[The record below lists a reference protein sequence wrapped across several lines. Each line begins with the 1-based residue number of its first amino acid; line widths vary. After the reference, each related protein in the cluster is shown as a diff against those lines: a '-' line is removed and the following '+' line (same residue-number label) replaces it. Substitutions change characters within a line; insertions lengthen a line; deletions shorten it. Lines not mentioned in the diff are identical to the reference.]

1 MYYSFMSYLSDPA
14 DSAPNTVLDPKLT
27 PSQLIPV
34 AIQRSPVA
42 HLFHFY
48 PLLCEIAALPTKP
61 PSAWVVPSISSVN
74 ETATVQEQPA
84 GSAELLNEVYEAKR
98 SSIGITLGGKV
109 EAVEVNSRQL
119 SRDCLIAIGRELGS
133 QV

>member
-1 MYYSFMSYLSDPA
+1 MYSFTDFLSDVT
-14 DSAPNTVLDPKLT
+14 DSVPVIALDPKMT

-48 PLLCEIAALPTKP
+48 PLLCEIAALPTTP
-61 PSAWVVPSISSVN
+61 PSAWVVPSIGNVH
-74 ETATVQEQPA
+74 ETVTVQEQPT
-84 GSAELLNEVYEAKR
+84 GTTEPVSDDSELKR
-98 SSIGITLGGKV
+98 PSIGVTLGGKV
-109 EAVEVNSRQL
+109 EAIEVNSRQL
-119 SRDCLIAIGRELGS
+119 SRDCLIVIGRELGS